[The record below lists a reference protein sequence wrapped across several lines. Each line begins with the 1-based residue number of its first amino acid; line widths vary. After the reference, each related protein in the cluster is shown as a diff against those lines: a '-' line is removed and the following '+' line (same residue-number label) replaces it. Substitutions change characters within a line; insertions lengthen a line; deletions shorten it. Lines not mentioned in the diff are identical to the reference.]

1 MKIGIL
7 SDSHYKSDYTKE
19 VIDLL
24 KNKGG
29 EYLIHAGDLCIEE
42 NLKHLEDSGLVYVSI
57 FGNNDMSLTSLSNK
71 YNIKQEPYTFKIKDI
86 SFKLM
91 HLPYYMNGNT
101 DIVVFG
107 HTHVY
112 ETEFN
117 NGTLFINPGEV
128 CAREKPS
135 IECVLLEINENEY
148 IINYYSRD
156 INKKEF
162 VKEEKRYERKQ

>member
-24 KNKGG
+24 KAKGS
-29 EYLIHAGDLCIEE
+29 EYLIHAGDLGMEE
-42 NLKHLEDSGLVYVSI
+42 NLKHLENSGLVYVSV
-57 FGNNDMSLTSLSNK
+57 FGNNDMSLISLSNK

-107 HTHVY
+107 HTHIY